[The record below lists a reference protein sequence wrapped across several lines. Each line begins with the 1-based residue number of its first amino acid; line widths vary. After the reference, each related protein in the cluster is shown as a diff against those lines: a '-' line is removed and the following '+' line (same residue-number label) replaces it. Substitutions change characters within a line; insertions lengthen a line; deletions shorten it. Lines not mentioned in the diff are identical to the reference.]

1 MHRTRPF
8 ILAAVLAFGVVL
20 PVSGQQSAAPS
31 AEDTKAILAP
41 IDQLFAG
48 MKARDTTM
56 IRDAF
61 VPIGRLIQMRDRNGE
76 TVVQG
81 ITPAQ
86 FAAGLLRAPA
96 GDLVERYWGT
106 QIQMEDDVAN
116 VWVQYDFHHGG
127 KFSHC
132 GIDAVQLSK
141 THAGW
146 KIVQIMD
153 TSRTT
158 GCTAPPA

>member
-1 MHRTRPF
+1 MPRIRPF
-8 ILAAVLAFGVVL
+8 LFAAALVVAAIQPL
-20 PVSGQQSAAPS
+20 SAQKSAAPS

-41 IDQLFAG
+41 LDQLFAG

-86 FAAGLLRAPA
+86 FAASLLRAPA
-96 GDLVERYWGT
+96 GDLVERYWDA
-106 QIQMEDDVAN
+106 QIQIEDDVAN
-116 VWVQYDFHHGG
+116 VWVQYDFHLGG

-132 GIDAVQLSK
+132 GIDAVQLAK

-158 GCTAPPA
+158 GCTTPPA